1 MVTRD
6 SSNDADAVHPP
17 MDDVVATR
25 ARLVDRFGGRLTPE
39 DARSLVDADPV
50 RLVELL
56 GAAGLTTAETV
67 EVLVSEELDALTVST
82 VLPTIGLSTAD
93 SLRLLHHVWD
103 VPNVIAAELLQATA
117 AEMRAG
123 GCSGAE
129 ILETRPVE
137 VLPELPA
144 DPRVWELAAGSMA
157 TAGYS
162 TDEIIDHLAA
172 HAPSPEAFTLGLLIV
187 VDEEEALTSAAGRGV
202 GPHLLAAV
210 SEAVGLSPADTG
222 WALRPICS
230 SDVIVDVLV
239 ERCDGDSATAAE
251 IAAACNVGAS
261 ASRVASVSA
270 LDAEILV
277 LLDRLPPPG
286 ASSVDD
292 PMRALD
298 TLAVTDSR
306 L

>member
-1 MVTRD
+1 MVTGKR
-6 SSNDADAVHPP
+6 NNEADAVHPA
-17 MDDVVATR
+17 MDHEVATR
-25 ARLVDRFGGRLTPE
+25 VGLVDRFGGRLTPE

-50 RLVELL
+50 QLVELL
-56 GAAGLTTAETV
+56 GAAGLTPAEIV
-67 EVLVSEELDALTVST
+67 EVLASEELDALTVST
-82 VLPTIGLSTAD
+82 ALPTIGLSTAD

-123 GCSGAE
+123 GCSAAE

-157 TAGYS
+157 TAGYW

-172 HAPSPEAFTLGLLIV
+172 HAPSSEAFTQGLLIV
-187 VDEEEALTSAAGRGV
+187 VDEDEALTSSARRGV

-210 SEAVGLSPADTG
+210 SEAVGLSPTDTG

-230 SDVIVDVLV
+230 SHVIIDVLV
-239 ERCDGDSATAAE
+239 ERCDGDTAAAAE
-251 IAAACNVGAS
+251 IAGTCNIGAS
-261 ASRVASVSA
+261 ASRVASVSSF
-270 LDAEILV
+270 DAEILV

-292 PMRALD
+292 PIRALD
-298 TLAVTDSR
+298 TLAITDNR